1 MATEAWVTLATND
14 SYAVGVMVLAHSL
27 QSVQT
32 TRPLVVMVGDHVS
45 PAMRSQLSE
54 VCCLVKEVNILDSN
68 DSAHLALLAR
78 PELGITFTKLHCWTL
93 TNFSKCVFLDADTL
107 VIKHCDDLFDREEF
121 SAAPD
126 AGWPDCFNSGV
137 FVYRPSMDTYSK
149 LMEFAVNQGSF
160 DGGDQGLLNLF
171 FSDWATKD
179 ITRRLPFTY
188 NMTATAVYSYRPAYQ
203 QFGSDVRIVHFIGSP
218 KPWQVADGDAPHPQA
233 SREHVGIWWQLFNDK
248 VQPKLSSAMTECDMD
263 EASDVGRITLDNK
276 LTIGTRWGA
285 AVAVAAQQQRRD
297 FQCDVE
303 ERSEELEEEM
313 EETPA
318 RSTIL
323 STLVEVL
330 PGTFAFDWFASESP
344 KHSGIAASFADM
356 NIKTLEAAAAVVQP
370 TEVAEEV
377 APKGVTEQEHR
388 EAWERGEID
397 YKGRD
402 AFDNLMKKMQETMER
417 KKATTPPK
425 KL

>member
-1 MATEAWVTLATND
+1 LTNGLASNNQ
-14 SYAVGVMVLAHSL
+14 HSL
-27 QSVQT
+27 PT
-32 TRPLVVMVGDHVS
+32 
-45 PAMRSQLSE
+45 
-54 VCCLVKEVNILDSN
+54 
-68 DSAHLALLAR
+68 
-78 PELGITFTKLHCWTL
+78 
-93 TNFSKCVFLDADTL
+93 
-107 VIKHCDDLFDREEF
+107 
-121 SAAPD
+121 
-126 AGWPDCFNSGV
+126 
-137 FVYRPSMDTYSK
+137 
-149 LMEFAVNQGSF
+149 
-160 DGGDQGLLNLF
+160 
-171 FSDWATKD
+171 
-179 ITRRLPFTY
+179 
-188 NMTATAVYSYRPAYQ
+188 
-203 QFGSDVRIVHFIGSP
+203 P
-218 KPWQVADGDAPHPQA
+218 KRA
-233 SREHVGIWWQLFNDK
+233 K
-248 VQPKLSSAMTECDMD
+248 TECDMD

-285 AVAVAAQQQRRD
+285 AVAVAVAAQQQRRD